1 MTHIPLLKE
10 RDMKTLVLTACLL
23 VLSSLAA
30 AQETFLP
37 PIPEDQDVT
46 ISFYS
51 YNLASAGIGAEGTQ
65 QLIDE
70 FEALHPNIQVEAVGV
85 PSPDILA
92 RVQAATVAGN
102 PPDVAQLVFDSLGF
116 IVENYNVTP
125 LEQIVPPDELAA
137 HLEGFH
143 PRGVALGQVDGQT
156 YGLAF
161 TFSTPVLFYNA
172 DIFREAGLN
181 PDQPPRTWD
190 EVKAYGQQIV
200 ESTNH
205 EGIFV
210 GVFGDFD
217 WLLQSLV
224 RSNGGRVLSEDGTSL
239 MFAEPEAVEAV
250 AMLQDLV
257 QSGVH
262 PGLGGVGS
270 DAFNAGNMGMYL
282 NTSAVQASLI
292 AASKGNFEL
301 RAAPMPGFGDRPAV
315 PVNSGS
321 ALFILASDPLKQ
333 RAAWDFMK
341 FVTSERGY
349 TIITSKIGY
358 LPLRP
363 AIVDDPRYL
372 QEWVSEN
379 PLVQPNLEQLDR
391 LEPWVSMPGPN
402 YQQIVTVLMG
412 ALEESVYGTGDPAAV
427 LSAAQERASQ
437 LLP

>member
-1 MTHIPLLKE
+1 MRIFVATI
-10 RDMKTLVLTACLL
+10 CLL
-23 VLSSLAA
+23 AVVNFAS
-30 AQETFLP
+30 AQETVLP
-37 PIPEDQDVT
+37 PILEDQNVT

-70 FEALHPNIQVEAVGV
+70 FEVLHPNIQIEAVGV
-85 PSPDILA
+85 PGADILA
-92 RVQAATVAGN
+92 RVQATTVAGS
-102 PPDVAQLVFDSLGF
+102 PPDVAQLIFDSLGF
-116 IVENYNVTP
+116 IVENYGVTP
-125 LEQIVPPDELAA
+125 LEQIVPPNELAA

-143 PRGVALGQVDGQT
+143 PRGLALGQVEEQT

-172 DIFREAGLN
+172 DIFREAGLD
-181 PDQPPRTWD
+181 PDQPPRTWE
-190 EVKAYGQQIV
+190 EVKAYGQQII
-200 ESTNH
+200 ENTDH

-210 GVFGDFD
+210 GVFAGFD
-217 WLLQSLV
+217 WMLQSLIL
-224 RSNGGRVLSEDGTSL
+224 SNGGRVLSEDGTRL
-239 MFAEPEAVEAV
+239 TFAEPEAIEAV
-250 AMLQDLV
+250 ATLQDLV
-257 QSGVH
+257 QSNVH
-262 PGLGGVGS
+262 PGLGGVGA

-282 NTSAVQASLI
+282 QTSAVQAGLI
-292 AASKGNFEL
+292 TASEGNFEL

-321 ALFILASDPLKQ
+321 ALFILARDPLKQ

-349 TIITSKIGY
+349 TIITSEIGY

-363 AIVDDPRYL
+363 AIVDDPQYL
-372 QEWVSEN
+372 QEWVAEN

-402 YQQIVTVLMG
+402 YRQIVTIFMS
-412 ALEESVYGTGDPAAV
+412 ASEEAVYGTGDPAEI
-427 LSAAQERASQ
+427 LSAAQERANQ

>member
-1 MTHIPLLKE
+1 MRIFVATI
-10 RDMKTLVLTACLL
+10 CLL
-23 VLSSLAA
+23 AVVNFAS
-30 AQETFLP
+30 AQETVLP
-37 PIPEDQDVT
+37 PIPEDQNVT

-70 FEALHPNIQVEAVGV
+70 FEVLHPNIQIEAVGV
-85 PSPDILA
+85 PGADILA
-92 RVQAATVAGN
+92 RVQATTVAGS
-102 PPDVAQLVFDSLGF
+102 PPDVAQLIFDSLGF
-116 IVENYNVTP
+116 IVENYGVTP
-125 LEQIVPPDELAA
+125 LEQIVPPNELAA

-143 PRGVALGQVDGQT
+143 PRGLALGQVEEQT

-172 DIFREAGLN
+172 DIFREAGLD
-181 PDQPPRTWD
+181 PDQPPRTWE
-190 EVKAYGQQIV
+190 EVKAYGQQII
-200 ESTNH
+200 ENTDH

-210 GVFGDFD
+210 GVFAGFD
-217 WLLQSLV
+217 WMLQSLIL
-224 RSNGGRVLSEDGTSL
+224 SNGGRVLSEDGTRL
-239 MFAEPEAVEAV
+239 TFAEPEAIEAV
-250 AMLQDLV
+250 ATLQDLV
-257 QSGVH
+257 QSNVH
-262 PGLGGVGS
+262 PGLGGVGA

-282 NTSAVQASLI
+282 QTSAVQAGLI
-292 AASKGNFEL
+292 TASEGNFEL

-321 ALFILASDPLKQ
+321 ALFILARDPLKQ

-349 TIITSKIGY
+349 TIITSEIGY

-363 AIVDDPRYL
+363 AIVDDPQYL
-372 QEWVSEN
+372 QEWVAEN

-402 YQQIVTVLMG
+402 YRQIVTIFMS
-412 ALEESVYGTGDPAAV
+412 ASEEAVYGTGDPAEI
-427 LSAAQERASQ
+427 LSAAQERANQ